1 MALSVKSAQI
11 QMDWYLAVLFLRGI
25 GSVHETDFD
34 IGHQGTE
41 IICNDINTEMALK
54 EWFDCAMPGLY
65 KVYIS
70 DFETSQSGSIFSWA
84 DQWNVIEIEN
94 QQTFKS
100 YSLKILPCRYHYWET
115 NVLYYQYRH
124 RQKYCITIVITFCVT
139 FTANQYD
146 RKGYE

>member
-1 MALSVKSAQI
+1 
-11 QMDWYLAVLFLRGI
+11 
-25 GSVHETDFD
+25 
-34 IGHQGTE
+34 
-41 IICNDINTEMALK
+41 
-54 EWFDCAMPGLY
+54 MPGLY

-124 RQKYCITIVITFCVT
+124 WQKYCITIVITFCVT
-139 FTANQYD
+139 FVTGTATNKYSCKID
-146 RKGYE
+146 IVVDGYFTSNSTIIVNLFSVKNLHLNFLAYASYSTVIRSMGILSLK

>member
-1 MALSVKSAQI
+1 MYLHSFQPLPTEVSF
-11 QMDWYLAVLFLRGI
+11 QMDWYFGNW
-25 GSVHETDFD
+25 
-34 IGHQGTE
+34 Q
-41 IICNDINTEMALK
+41 NDLIVS
-54 EWFDCAMPGLY
+54 GLY

-139 FTANQYD
+139 FVTGTATNKYSCKID
-146 RKGYE
+146 IVVWLFYFKLNNNC